1 MDGLDNFDD
10 VFERRLTYPDTDACR
25 RFDELVG
32 MDDAKSMIVKSISVF
47 LHPARLRKWGEKYH
61 QGIPELLDRVLRR
74 PPLLILAGD
83 VGTGKTQLAE
93 SVGDPVARELG
104 IDVTLFPVSLSA
116 RGTGRVGEMTRLVS
130 SAFEYVLKEARKFK
144 NPGNEAPR
152 AGVMLLLDEADAL
165 AQSREMVQMHHED
178 RAGVNAFIRGIDRI
192 AESQVPAVALMC
204 TNRLSAIDPAVR
216 RRAAEIIQFSRPNK
230 EQAKSILTILSDVGL
245 SDEEISRLSDIAT
258 RETENGVGFSYSD
271 LTQRL
276 LPEIVLTAYPERPV
290 RFRDISQI
298 IESMSPTP
306 AFKNENDE

>member
-165 AQSREMVQMHHED
+165 AQSREMVQMHH
-178 RAGVNAFIRGIDRI
+178 
-192 AESQVPAVALMC
+192 
-204 TNRLSAIDPAVR
+204 
-216 RRAAEIIQFSRPNK
+216 
-230 EQAKSILTILSDVGL
+230 
-245 SDEEISRLSDIAT
+245 
-258 RETENGVGFSYSD
+258 
-271 LTQRL
+271 
-276 LPEIVLTAYPERPV
+276 
-290 RFRDISQI
+290 
-298 IESMSPTP
+298 
-306 AFKNENDE
+306 

>member
-1 MDGLDNFDD
+1 
-10 VFERRLTYPDTDACR
+10 
-25 RFDELVG
+25 
-32 MDDAKSMIVKSISVF
+32 
-47 LHPARLRKWGEKYH
+47 
-61 QGIPELLDRVLRR
+61 
-74 PPLLILAGD
+74 
-83 VGTGKTQLAE
+83 
-93 SVGDPVARELG
+93 
-104 IDVTLFPVSLSA
+104 
-116 RGTGRVGEMTRLVS
+116 
-130 SAFEYVLKEARKFK
+130 
-144 NPGNEAPR
+144 
-152 AGVMLLLDEADAL
+152 
-165 AQSREMVQMHHED
+165 
-178 RAGVNAFIRGIDRI
+178 VNAFIRGIDRI